1 MGGISQEFQKV
12 IINKYMIYDDTFVDS
27 LSKMEVDESLFVTSS
42 EVTQTLTSEVACV
55 GCR

>member
-1 MGGISQEFQKV
+1 
-12 IINKYMIYDDTFVDS
+12 MIYDDTFVDS